1 MDYKYDII
9 SFDNKIPA
17 TLKVEKI
24 DSKTRKTELLWH
36 REPELVYV
44 MSGTAE
50 CMVNGE
56 EQTLNK
62 GDFVLLNSEDVH
74 LARPI
79 ENTSCSLLF
88 VIFSLEY
95 IKQFKSSVDG
105 LLFDIDS
112 VSGIRESVGNL
123 LGKISDSYSSNS
135 AYVSMLQ
142 IAYVNQIYYL
152 LLEHCVCYRRF
163 PNASGI
169 PKRDF
174 SYAKTAISYI
184 SENYS
189 REITLDEISSI
200 VNLSPSYFSKYFKRV
215 TQSSFS
221 EYLANLRLEKAVGD
235 MLENNTSVSAAALK
249 NGFANVKSF
258 ITQCKKIYN
267 CTPAQYKKRI
277 LEKNAKT
284 KTRKPV

>member
-17 TLKVEKI
+17 TLKVENI

-44 MSGTAE
+44 MSGKAE
-50 CMVNGE
+50 CVINGE
-56 EQTLNK
+56 EQTLDK
-62 GDFVLLNSEDVH
+62 GEFVLLNSEDVH
-74 LARPI
+74 LARPL
-79 ENTSCSLLF
+79 EDSSCSLLF

-95 IKQFKSSVDG
+95 IKQFKNAVDG

-112 VSGIRESVGNL
+112 VSGIKERIGGL
-123 LGKISDSYSSNS
+123 LGKISDSYGNNS

-152 LLEHCVCYRRF
+152 LLEHCVCYRRL
-163 PNASGI
+163 PNSSGI

-184 SENYS
+184 NENYS
-189 REITLDEISSI
+189 REISLDEISSI
-200 VNLSPSYFSKYFKRV
+200 VNLSPSYFSKYFKKV
-215 TQSSFS
+215 TQTSFS
-221 EYLANLRLEKAVGD
+221 EYLANLRLEKAIRD
-235 MLENNTSVSAAALK
+235 MLDNNTSVSAAALK

-258 ITQCKKIYN
+258 ITQCKKVYN
-267 CTPAQYKKRI
+267 CTPAQYKKKI
-277 LEKNAKT
+277 TEKNVKVKT
-284 KTRKPV
+284 H

>member
-17 TLKVEKI
+17 TLKVENI

-44 MSGTAE
+44 MSGKAE
-50 CMVNGE
+50 CVINGE
-56 EQTLNK
+56 EQTLDK
-62 GDFVLLNSEDVH
+62 GEFVLLNSEDVH
-74 LARPI
+74 LARPL
-79 ENTSCSLLF
+79 EDSSCSLLF

-95 IKQFKSSVDG
+95 IKQFKNAVDG

-112 VSGIRESVGNL
+112 VSGIKERVGGL
-123 LGKISDSYSSNS
+123 LGKISDSYGNNS

-152 LLEHCVCYRRF
+152 LLEHCVCYRRL
-163 PNASGI
+163 PNSSGI

-184 SENYS
+184 NENYS
-189 REITLDEISSI
+189 REISLDEISSI
-200 VNLSPSYFSKYFKRV
+200 VNLSPSYFSKYFKKV
-215 TQSSFS
+215 TQTSFS
-221 EYLANLRLEKAVGD
+221 EYLANLRLEKAIRD
-235 MLENNTSVSAAALK
+235 MLDNNTSVSAAALK

-258 ITQCKKIYN
+258 ITQCKKVYN

-277 LEKNAKT
+277 TEKNVKVKT
-284 KTRKPV
+284 H

>member
-17 TLKVEKI
+17 TLKVENI

-44 MSGTAE
+44 MSGKAE
-50 CMVNGE
+50 CVINGE
-56 EQTLNK
+56 EQTLDK
-62 GDFVLLNSEDVH
+62 GEFVLLNSEDVH
-74 LARPI
+74 LARPL
-79 ENTSCSLLF
+79 EDSSCSLLF

-95 IKQFKSSVDG
+95 IKQFKNAVDG

-112 VSGIRESVGNL
+112 VSGIRESVGGL
-123 LGKISDSYSSNS
+123 LGKISDSYGNNS

-152 LLEHCVCYRRF
+152 LLEHCVCYRRL
-163 PNASGI
+163 PNSSGI

-184 SENYS
+184 NENYS

-200 VNLSPSYFSKYFKRV
+200 VNLSPSYFSKYFKKV
-215 TQSSFS
+215 TQTSFS
-221 EYLANLRLEKAVGD
+221 EYLANLRLEKAIRD
-235 MLENNTSVSAAALK
+235 MLDNNTSVSAAALK

-258 ITQCKKIYN
+258 ITQCKKVYN

-277 LEKNAKT
+277 TEKNVKVKT
-284 KTRKPV
+284 H

>member
-17 TLKVEKI
+17 TLKVENI

-44 MSGTAE
+44 MSGKAE
-50 CMVNGE
+50 CIINGE
-56 EQTLNK
+56 EQTLDK
-62 GDFVLLNSEDVH
+62 GEFVLLNSEDVH
-74 LARPI
+74 LARPL
-79 ENTSCSLLF
+79 EDSSCSLLF

-95 IKQFKSSVDG
+95 IKQFKNAVDG

-112 VSGIRESVGNL
+112 VSGIKERIGGL
-123 LGKISDSYSSNS
+123 LGKISDSYGNNS

-152 LLEHCVCYRRF
+152 LLEHCVCYRRL
-163 PNASGI
+163 PNSSGI

-184 SENYS
+184 NENYS

-200 VNLSPSYFSKYFKRV
+200 VNLSPSYFSKYFKKV
-215 TQSSFS
+215 TQTSFS
-221 EYLANLRLEKAVGD
+221 EYLANLRLEKAIRD
-235 MLENNTSVSAAALK
+235 MLDNNTSVSAAALK

-258 ITQCKKIYN
+258 ITQCKKVYN

-277 LEKNAKT
+277 TEKNVKVKT
-284 KTRKPV
+284 H

>member
-17 TLKVEKI
+17 TLKVENI

-44 MSGTAE
+44 MSGKAE
-50 CMVNGE
+50 CVINGE
-56 EQTLNK
+56 EQTLDK
-62 GDFVLLNSEDVH
+62 GEFVLLNSEDVH
-74 LARPI
+74 LARPL
-79 ENTSCSLLF
+79 EDSSCSLLF

-95 IKQFKSSVDG
+95 IKQFKNAVDG

-112 VSGIRESVGNL
+112 VSGIKERVGGL
-123 LGKISDSYSSNS
+123 LGKIADSYGNNS

-152 LLEHCVCYRRF
+152 LLEHCVCYRRL
-163 PNASGI
+163 PNSSGI

-184 SENYS
+184 NENYS

-200 VNLSPSYFSKYFKRV
+200 VNLSPSYFSKHFKKV
-215 TQSSFS
+215 TQTSFS
-221 EYLANLRLEKAVGD
+221 EYLANLRLEKAIRD
-235 MLENNTSVSAAALK
+235 MLDNNTSVSAAALK

-258 ITQCKKIYN
+258 ITQCKKVYN

-277 LEKNAKT
+277 TEKNVKVKT
-284 KTRKPV
+284 H

>member
-17 TLKVEKI
+17 TLKVENI

-44 MSGTAE
+44 MSGKAE
-50 CMVNGE
+50 CVINGE
-56 EQTLNK
+56 EQTLDK
-62 GDFVLLNSEDVH
+62 GEFVLLNSEDVH
-74 LARPI
+74 LARPL
-79 ENTSCSLLF
+79 EDSSCSLLF

-95 IKQFKSSVDG
+95 IKQFKNAVDG

-123 LGKISDSYSSNS
+123 LGKISDSYGNNS

-152 LLEHCVCYRRF
+152 LLERCVCYRRL
-163 PNASGI
+163 PNSSEI

-174 SYAKTAISYI
+174 SYAKTANSYI
-184 SENYS
+184 NENYS

-200 VNLSPSYFSKYFKRV
+200 VNLSPSYFSKYFKKV
-215 TQSSFS
+215 TQTSFS
-221 EYLANLRLEKAVGD
+221 EYLANLRLEKAIRD
-235 MLENNTSVSAAALK
+235 MLDNNTSVSAAALK

-258 ITQCKKIYN
+258 ITQCKKVYN

-277 LEKNAKT
+277 TEKNVKVKT
-284 KTRKPV
+284 H

>member
-17 TLKVEKI
+17 TLKVENI

-44 MSGTAE
+44 MSGKAE
-50 CMVNGE
+50 CVINGE
-56 EQTLNK
+56 EQKLDK
-62 GDFVLLNSEDVH
+62 GEFVLLNSEDVH
-74 LARPI
+74 LARPL
-79 ENTSCSLLF
+79 EDSSCSLLF

-123 LGKISDSYSSNS
+123 LGKISDSYGNNS

-152 LLEHCVCYRRF
+152 LLEHCVCYRRL
-163 PNASGI
+163 PNSSGI

-184 SENYS
+184 NENYS

-200 VNLSPSYFSKYFKRV
+200 VNLSPSYFSKYFKKV
-215 TQSSFS
+215 TQTSFS
-221 EYLANLRLEKAVGD
+221 EYLANLRLEKAIRD
-235 MLENNTSVSAAALK
+235 MLDNNTSVSAAALK

-258 ITQCKKIYN
+258 ITQCKKVYN

-277 LEKNAKT
+277 TEKNVKVKT
-284 KTRKPV
+284 H

>member
-17 TLKVEKI
+17 TLKVENI

-44 MSGTAE
+44 MSGKAE
-50 CMVNGE
+50 CVINGE
-56 EQTLNK
+56 EQTLDK
-62 GDFVLLNSEDVH
+62 GEFVLLNSEDVH
-74 LARPI
+74 LARPL
-79 ENTSCSLLF
+79 EDSSCSLLF

-95 IKQFKSSVDG
+95 IKQFKNAVDG

-123 LGKISDSYSSNS
+123 LGKIADSYGNNS

-152 LLEHCVCYRRF
+152 LLEHCVCYRRL
-163 PNASGI
+163 PNSSGI

-184 SENYS
+184 NENYS

-200 VNLSPSYFSKYFKRV
+200 VNLSPSYFSKYFKKV
-215 TQSSFS
+215 TQTSFS
-221 EYLANLRLEKAVGD
+221 EYLANLRLEKAIRD
-235 MLENNTSVSAAALK
+235 MLDNNTSVSAAALK

-258 ITQCKKIYN
+258 ITQCKKVYN

-277 LEKNAKT
+277 TEKNVKVKT
-284 KTRKPV
+284 H

>member
-17 TLKVEKI
+17 TLKVENI

-36 REPELVYV
+36 REPELVYI
-44 MSGTAE
+44 MSGKAE
-50 CMVNGE
+50 CVINGE
-56 EQTLNK
+56 EQTLDK
-62 GDFVLLNSEDVH
+62 GEFVLLNSEDVH
-74 LARPI
+74 LVRPL
-79 ENTSCSLLF
+79 EDSSCSLLF

-95 IKQFKSSVDG
+95 IKQFKNAVDG

-112 VSGIRESVGNL
+112 VSGIKERVGGL
-123 LGKISDSYSSNS
+123 LGKISDSYGNNS

-152 LLEHCVCYRRF
+152 LLEHCVCYRRL
-163 PNASGI
+163 PNSSGI

-184 SENYS
+184 NENYS

-200 VNLSPSYFSKYFKRV
+200 VNLSPSYFSKYFKKV
-215 TQSSFS
+215 TQTSFS
-221 EYLANLRLEKAVGD
+221 EYLANLRLEKAIRD
-235 MLENNTSVSAAALK
+235 MLDNNTSVSAAALK

-258 ITQCKKIYN
+258 ITQCKKVYN

-277 LEKNAKT
+277 TEKNVKVKT
-284 KTRKPV
+284 H

>member
-17 TLKVEKI
+17 TLKVENI

-36 REPELVYV
+36 IEPELVYV
-44 MSGTAE
+44 MSGKAE
-50 CMVNGE
+50 CVINGE
-56 EQTLNK
+56 EQTLDK
-62 GDFVLLNSEDVH
+62 GEFVLLNSEDVH
-74 LARPI
+74 LARPL
-79 ENTSCSLLF
+79 EDSSCSLLF

-95 IKQFKSSVDG
+95 IKQFKNAVDG

-112 VSGIRESVGNL
+112 VSGIKERVGGL
-123 LGKISDSYSSNS
+123 LGKIADSYGNNS

-152 LLEHCVCYRRF
+152 LLEYCVCYRRL
-163 PNASGI
+163 PNSSGI

-184 SENYS
+184 NENYS

-200 VNLSPSYFSKYFKRV
+200 VNLSPSYFSKYFKKV
-215 TQSSFS
+215 TQTSFS
-221 EYLANLRLEKAVGD
+221 EYLANLRLEKAIRD
-235 MLENNTSVSAAALK
+235 MLDNNTSVSAAALK

-258 ITQCKKIYN
+258 ITQCKKVYN

-277 LEKNAKT
+277 TEKTVKVKT
-284 KTRKPV
+284 H

>member
-17 TLKVEKI
+17 TLKVENI

-44 MSGTAE
+44 MSGKAE
-50 CMVNGE
+50 CVINGE
-56 EQTLNK
+56 EQTLDK
-62 GDFVLLNSEDVH
+62 GEFVLLNSEDVH
-74 LARPI
+74 LARPL
-79 ENTSCSLLF
+79 EDSSCSLLF

-95 IKQFKSSVDG
+95 IKQFKNAVDG

-112 VSGIRESVGNL
+112 VSGIKERVGAL
-123 LGKISDSYSSNS
+123 LGKISDSYGNNS

-152 LLEHCVCYRRF
+152 LLEHCVCYRHL
-163 PNASGI
+163 PNSSGI

-184 SENYS
+184 NENYS

-200 VNLSPSYFSKYFKRV
+200 VNLSPSYFSKYFKKV
-215 TQSSFS
+215 TQTSFS
-221 EYLANLRLEKAVGD
+221 EYLANLRLEKAIRD
-235 MLENNTSVSAAALK
+235 MLDNNTSVSAAALK

-258 ITQCKKIYN
+258 ITQCKKVYN
-267 CTPAQYKKRI
+267 CTPAQYKKKI
-277 LEKNAKT
+277 TEKNVKVKT
-284 KTRKPV
+284 H

>member
-17 TLKVEKI
+17 TLKVENI

-44 MSGTAE
+44 MSGKAE

-56 EQTLNK
+56 EQTLDK
-62 GDFVLLNSEDVH
+62 GEFVLLNSEDVH
-74 LARPI
+74 LARPL
-79 ENTSCSLLF
+79 EDSSCSLLF

-95 IKQFKSSVDG
+95 IKQFKNAVDG

-112 VSGIRESVGNL
+112 VSGIRERVGGL
-123 LGKISDSYSSNS
+123 LGKISDSYGNNS

-152 LLEHCVCYRRF
+152 LLEHCVCYRRL
-163 PNASGI
+163 PNSSGI

-184 SENYS
+184 NENYS

-200 VNLSPSYFSKYFKRV
+200 VNLSPSYFSKYFKKV
-215 TQSSFS
+215 TQTSFS
-221 EYLANLRLEKAVGD
+221 EYLANLRLEKAIRD
-235 MLENNTSVSAAALK
+235 MLDNNTSVSAAALK

-258 ITQCKKIYN
+258 ITQCKKVYN

-277 LEKNAKT
+277 TEKNVKVKT
-284 KTRKPV
+284 H

>member
-17 TLKVEKI
+17 TLKVENI

-44 MSGTAE
+44 MSGKAE
-50 CMVNGE
+50 CVINGE
-56 EQTLNK
+56 EQTLDK
-62 GDFVLLNSEDVH
+62 GEFVLLNSEDVH
-74 LARPI
+74 LARPL
-79 ENTSCSLLF
+79 EDSSCSLLF

-95 IKQFKSSVDG
+95 IKQFKNAVDG

-112 VSGIRESVGNL
+112 VSGIKERVGGL
-123 LGKISDSYSSNS
+123 LGKIADSYGNNS

-152 LLEHCVCYRRF
+152 LLEHCVCYRCL
-163 PNASGI
+163 PNSSGI

-184 SENYS
+184 NENYS

-200 VNLSPSYFSKYFKRV
+200 VNLSPSYFSKYFKKV
-215 TQSSFS
+215 TQTSFS
-221 EYLANLRLEKAVGD
+221 EYLANLRLEKAIRD
-235 MLENNTSVSAAALK
+235 MLDNNTSVSAAALK

-258 ITQCKKIYN
+258 ITQCKKVYN

-277 LEKNAKT
+277 TEKNVKVKT
-284 KTRKPV
+284 H

>member
-17 TLKVEKI
+17 TLKVENI
-24 DSKTRKTELLWH
+24 DSKTRRTELLWH

-44 MSGTAE
+44 MSGKAE
-50 CMVNGE
+50 CVINGE
-56 EQTLNK
+56 EQTLDK
-62 GDFVLLNSEDVH
+62 GEFVLLNSEDVH
-74 LARPI
+74 LARPL
-79 ENTSCSLLF
+79 EDSSCSLLF

-95 IKQFKSSVDG
+95 IKQFKNAVDG

-123 LGKISDSYSSNS
+123 LGKISDSYGNNS

-152 LLEHCVCYRRF
+152 LLEHCVCYRRL
-163 PNASGI
+163 PNSSGI

-184 SENYS
+184 NENYS

-200 VNLSPSYFSKYFKRV
+200 VNLSPSYFSKYFKKV
-215 TQSSFS
+215 TQTSFS
-221 EYLANLRLEKAVGD
+221 EYLANLRLEKSIRD
-235 MLENNTSVSAAALK
+235 MLDNNTSVSAAALK

-277 LEKNAKT
+277 TEKNVKVKT
-284 KTRKPV
+284 H

>member
-17 TLKVEKI
+17 TLKVENI
-24 DSKTRKTELLWH
+24 DSKTRRTELLWH

-44 MSGTAE
+44 MSGKAE
-50 CMVNGE
+50 CVINGE
-56 EQTLNK
+56 EQTLDK
-62 GDFVLLNSEDVH
+62 GEFVLLNSEDVH
-74 LARPI
+74 LARPL
-79 ENTSCSLLF
+79 EDSSCSLLF

-95 IKQFKSSVDG
+95 IKQFKNAVDG

-112 VSGIRESVGNL
+112 VSGIKERVGGL
-123 LGKISDSYSSNS
+123 LGKISDSYGNNS

-152 LLEHCVCYRRF
+152 LLEHCVCYRRL
-163 PNASGI
+163 PNSSGI

-184 SENYS
+184 NENYS

-200 VNLSPSYFSKYFKRV
+200 VNLSPSYFSKYFKKV
-215 TQSSFS
+215 TQTSFS
-221 EYLANLRLEKAVGD
+221 EYLANLRLEKAIRD
-235 MLENNTSVSAAALK
+235 MLDNNTSVSAAALK

-258 ITQCKKIYN
+258 ITQCKKVYN

-277 LEKNAKT
+277 TEKNVKVKT
-284 KTRKPV
+284 H

>member
-17 TLKVEKI
+17 TLKVENI

-44 MSGTAE
+44 MSGKAE
-50 CMVNGE
+50 CVINGE
-56 EQTLNK
+56 EQTLDK
-62 GDFVLLNSEDVH
+62 GEFVLLNSEDVH
-74 LARPI
+74 LARPL
-79 ENTSCSLLF
+79 EDSSCSLLF

-95 IKQFKSSVDG
+95 IKQFKNAVDG

-112 VSGIRESVGNL
+112 VSGIKERVGGL
-123 LGKISDSYSSNS
+123 LGKIADSYGNNS

-152 LLEHCVCYRRF
+152 LLEHCVCYRRL
-163 PNASGI
+163 PNSSGI

-184 SENYS
+184 NENYS

-200 VNLSPSYFSKYFKRV
+200 VNLSPSYFSKYFKKV
-215 TQSSFS
+215 TQTSFS
-221 EYLANLRLEKAVGD
+221 EYLANLRLEKAIRD
-235 MLENNTSVSAAALK
+235 MLDNNTSVSAAALK

-258 ITQCKKIYN
+258 ITQCKKVYN

-277 LEKNAKT
+277 TEKNVKVKT
-284 KTRKPV
+284 H

>member
-17 TLKVEKI
+17 TLKVENI

-44 MSGTAE
+44 MSGKAE
-50 CMVNGE
+50 CVINGE
-56 EQTLNK
+56 EQTLDK
-62 GDFVLLNSEDVH
+62 GEFVLLNSEDVH
-74 LARPI
+74 LARPL
-79 ENTSCSLLF
+79 EDSSCSLLF

-95 IKQFKSSVDG
+95 IKQFKNAVDG

-123 LGKISDSYSSNS
+123 LVKISDSYGNNS

-152 LLEHCVCYRRF
+152 LLEHCVCYRRL
-163 PNASGI
+163 PNSSGI

-184 SENYS
+184 NENYS

-200 VNLSPSYFSKYFKRV
+200 VNLSPSYFSKYFKKV
-215 TQSSFS
+215 TQTSFS
-221 EYLANLRLEKAVGD
+221 EYLANLRLEKAIRD
-235 MLENNTSVSAAALK
+235 MLDNNTSVSAAALK

-258 ITQCKKIYN
+258 ITQCKKVYN

-277 LEKNAKT
+277 TEKNVKV
-284 KTRKPV
+284 KNH